1 MPPLHLS
8 FSRISRSAC
17 AKDYTRD
24 SAVDGGDYFEDG
36 HYDDGD
42 DYDDTDFDSLP
53 VQDTVWNSHRG
64 GEGDSQPALEFSRK
78 FSRPDPA
85 SCPRQTFS
93 LKIDVENLHII
104 FTGSHISKCLNS
116 VIHSFLLI

>member
-64 GEGDSQPALEFSRK
+64 GEGDSQPALEFSRR
-78 FSRPDPA
+78 FSRPDSA

-93 LKIDVENLHII
+93 LKINVENAN
-104 FTGSHISKCLNS
+104 SKYVLE
-116 VIHSFLLI
+116 

>member
-1 MPPLHLS
+1 MS

-64 GEGDSQPALEFSRK
+64 GLAGSPPALEFSRT
-78 FSRPDPA
+78 FSRPGRA
-85 SCPRQTFS
+85 SCSRQTFF
-93 LKIDVENLHII
+93 LKISLHN
-104 FTGSHISKCLNS
+104 FH
-116 VIHSFLLI
+116 